1 MKNKVEEEVKISK
14 DVKEVTL
21 SNSNSKYFYVRH
33 HIVYV
38 IQMLL

>member
-21 SNSNSKYFYVRH
+21 LNFKFK
-33 HIVYV
+33 I
-38 IQMLL
+38 LLALGSD